1 MTGNTQV
8 QASVIGGRE
17 ERDYDLD
24 KLSRSHDSFRSYDQ
38 HSGKD
43 GFTGIKV
50 TTFVTQESVS
60 HAIELDETGS
70 TKDLVRKE
78 SF

>member
-1 MTGNTQV
+1 M

-17 ERDYDLD
+17 EHEYDLD

-38 HSGKD
+38 HGGKE

-60 HAIELDETGS
+60 HAVEVDETGS